1 MTGPVPGGKAVW
13 YQKHMTHHM
22 LPDFGRDWIEGSINA
37 FLIRAPEAVLASY
50 ARKRRRPVRVST
62 RSACP
67 PSSPCSSAP
76 PTGSAAPRR

>member
-1 MTGPVPGGKAVW
+1 
-13 YQKHMTHHM
+13 MTHHM
-22 LPDFGRDWIEGSINA
+22 LPDFGRDWIEGLSNA

-50 ARKRRRPVRVST
+50 ARKRPARSAST

-67 PSSPCSSAP
+67 PSSPCSNAP